1 MSVSLTGFSKNIDA
15 QTQVRE
21 GLGQLRSAS
30 QEKAQGLLTQLR
42 HDLENKTGVVRLLH
56 TTSTNNDKDMK
67 FKNAGAFKSMF
78 LNGDKLQQSG
88 EVIRDLL
95 KNAGLSD
102 AKVNEFNTYVQARGR
117 QGVKAQTVLKF
128 IDTMRSETGSTPA
141 KALSKFGVDLGAPS
155 RLLGKGAYGTIHT
168 VRYRGEEFVY
178 KQPLKEVPNLG
189 KLQLADESG
198 QPIVPPEQDMDD
210 GEKSYQDYMGDDSYK
225 QPSPLQKINIQH
237 VENEY
242 GNPEFD
248 RSNAIPYKDSSES
261 SLAYNSNDFLQMF
274 LKQQLGGFGGGN
286 NSIIFEPE
294 PESPA
299 LESSKPKPLIEEEPV
314 PQPMIRPIIEEASI
328 AQALPP
334 SQLPSESEGL
344 ARPDPLANS
353 AQASVPT
360 GPKLARSGLGNVARV
375 KDLPQ
380 VITPSVVVVQEQ
392 KNDGTVV
399 YHSVAGQ
406 KTLKNWA
413 RTQASTSEFNVVGLL
428 MPKAAGKT
436 LCDDDYRMTVSR
448 SDLKPLANSALNL
461 LKGLASHGFTHGDIK
476 PANLIW
482 DTKSKTLQL
491 IDNDNLDKVS
501 KKDGSQVNAN
511 RNLPQTTMYMNPVG
525 HHSAYK
531 SGLNEQLGLG
541 RDLFAMGLTLLEAS
555 LHATGRTEKSETLLS
570 GITFHTQPEQKA
582 IYLKA
587 SGQYNKGIKAL
598 MAEDFAPG
606 SVEAFARS
614 CIVKSVEYEKNRLGL
629 DENDK
634 AVLPRTAT
642 FERYDPKRAG
652 NDQHLLAQLEREL
665 ALLN

>member
-15 QTQVRE
+15 QTHVRE
-21 GLGQLRSAS
+21 GLGQLRNAS
-30 QEKAQGLLTQLR
+30 PEKAQGLLTQLR

-67 FKNAGAFKSMF
+67 FKNAGAFKSVF
-78 LNGDKLQQSG
+78 LNGNKLQQSG

-102 AKVNEFNTYVQARGR
+102 VKVNEFNTYVQARGR

-128 IDTMRSETGSTPA
+128 IDAMRSETGSTPA
-141 KALSKFGVDLGAPS
+141 EALSKFGVDLGATG
-155 RLLGKGAYGTIHT
+155 RFLGEGAYGTVHT
-168 VRYRGEEFVY
+168 VRYRGEECVF
-178 KQPLKEVPNLG
+178 KQPLKDVPNLG

-198 QPIVPPEQDMDD
+198 QPIVHPEQDVDD
-210 GEKSYQDYMGDDSYK
+210 EEKSYQHYMGGDSYK
-225 QPSPLQKINIQH
+225 QPSPLKKIDIQQ

-242 GNPEFD
+242 GNPVFD
-248 RSNAIPYKDSSES
+248 RSNSISSKNSSES
-261 SLAYNSNDFLQMF
+261 SLAHNSNDFLQMF
-274 LKQQLGGFGGGN
+274 LKQQLGGVGGN

-299 LESSKPKPLIEEEPV
+299 LEISKHKPLIEEEPV
-314 PQPMIRPIIEEASI
+314 PQPVVRTITEEASI

-380 VITPSVVVVQEQ
+380 VITPTVLVVQEQ
-392 KNDGTVV
+392 KNDGSFS
-399 YHSVAGQ
+399 YHAVAGQ

-413 RTQASTSEFNVVGLL
+413 RTQANTSEFNVVGLL
-428 MPKAAGKT
+428 MPKAAGKP

-448 SDLKPLANSALNL
+448 ADLKPLANSALNL

-501 KKDGSQVNAN
+501 KRDGTLVNAK
-511 RNLPQTTMYMNPVG
+511 RNLPITLTYLNPVTF
-525 HHSAYK
+525 HSAYQ
-531 SGLNEQLGLG
+531 GGRNEQLGLG

-555 LHATGRTEKSETLLS
+555 LHATGRTEKSQTLIK
-570 GITFHTQPEQKA
+570 GITFDGEPREKVK
-582 IYLKA
+582 YLMA
-587 SGQYNKGIKAL
+587 MGNYNNGINAL

-652 NDQHLLAQLEREL
+652 NDQHLLAQLERDL